1 MKQTYS
7 VLMSVY
13 YKEKPEYLE
22 TAIKSML
29 DQTVRTNDFVLVCDG
44 PLTPELDDVIDIFFK
59 SHPGLFNVIRLP
71 QNQGLGNAL
80 NIGLEYCKNDLVA
93 RMDSDDISLLD
104 RCEVQLKM
112 FEKNPGL
119 AFCSGAIAEFM
130 EDPSQI
136 IAYRKLPL
144 SDTAIH
150 KFAKRRNPINHMAV
164 MYKKSAVK
172 AAGSYIEIHG
182 AEDYYLWARMLTKG
196 CEAANTE
203 KILVYARVGNG
214 MYERRGGSSYIKSII
229 LLQKRLLDS
238 GFINKWEFLQNCAIR
253 YFVSIVPDEKRKKI
267 YLLVLRKNDAKV

>member
-1 MKQTYS
+1 MNQVYS

-22 TAIKSML
+22 MAIKSML
-29 DQTVRTNDFVLVCDG
+29 DQTILTNDFVLVCDG
-44 PLTPELDDVIDIFFK
+44 PLTSELDDVIEAFFK
-59 SHPGLFNVIRLP
+59 SYPGLFNVIRLP

-104 RCEVQLKM
+104 RCETQLRM

-136 IAYRKLPL
+136 VAYRKLPL
-144 SDTAIH
+144 SDKEIH

-164 MYKKSAVK
+164 MYKKSAVE
-172 AAGSYIEIHG
+172 AAGCYIEIQG
-182 AEDYYLWARMLTKG
+182 AEDYYLWARMLMIG

-203 KILVYARVGNG
+203 KVLVYARVGNG
-214 MYERRGGSSYIKSII
+214 MYKRRGGLKYAKSII
-229 LLQKRLLDS
+229 KTQKLFYQD
-238 GFINKWEFLQNCAIR
+238 GFITIAEYLRNCSIRVLISLAPVKIRKW
-253 YFVSIVPDEKRKKI
+253 I
-267 YLLVLRKNDAKV
+267 YAWKLRSPNYL